1 VTVDAP
7 PVYRRRVRTF
17 SLILLVVVAAV
28 GAACVDAGA
37 KARPKPKPKPIRVA
51 SPGPLALDPSGALV
65 IGDRALK
72 RVVRFDLRTKRRTVL
87 ASGFPEAIVGVAY
100 DDMGRLYVSSGDRVY
115 RIDGKRKVVVAGT
128 GVRGHSGDGGPAT
141 AARLGGAGGFD
152 VDHDEA
158 IAIAEYDNWIRV
170 VDPAGSISTA
180 AGNGG
185 EGYAGDGGP
194 AGEALLGH
202 PHDVIWR
209 RDGVLIIAD
218 SHNGVLRRVDSAGR
232 ISTFSRGLGAVIDVT
247 AAPGDV
253 LFAADA
259 QRGVLRVPAEGG
271 AATVVAYLPGAIGVV
286 ADVRGNVYAS
296 QLERRRVVRVSP
308 TGRITPVVVR

>member
-1 VTVDAP
+1 MP
-7 PVYRRRVRTF
+7 RGR
-17 SLILLVVVAAV
+17 
-28 GAACVDAGA
+28 
-37 KARPKPKPKPIRVA
+37 RPKPKPKPVRVA

-100 DDMGRLYVSSGDRVY
+100 DDLGRLYVSAGDRVY
-115 RIDGKRKVVVAGT
+115 RIEGKRKVVVAGT

-141 AARLGGAGGFD
+141 VASLGGAGGVD

-170 VDPAGSISTA
+170 VDPVGSISTA

-194 AGEALLGH
+194 AREALMGH
-202 PHDVIWR
+202 PHDVLWR
-209 RDGVLIIAD
+209 RDGVLLIAD
-218 SHNGVLRRVDSAGR
+218 SHNGVLRRVDAVGTDLDLRHRPRRGHRRDGCAGR
-232 ISTFSRGLGAVIDVT
+232 RAVCRRCP
-247 AAPGDV
+247 AGRAPRRTPG
-253 LFAADA
+253 
-259 QRGVLRVPAEGG
+259 RCPHGRRVPARS
-271 AATVVAYLPGAIGVV
+271 
-286 ADVRGNVYAS
+286 DRD
-296 QLERRRVVRVSP
+296 RRRRA
-308 TGRITPVVVR
+308 